1 MDYDPRSEPHGL
13 AHDPGTCLVVPRPI
27 ARLGYMDYTSVD
39 NIFTMHRVPV
49 R

>member
-1 MDYDPRSEPHGL
+1 MTRSPCIDDSVIVDGNIDM
-13 AHDPGTCLVVPRPI
+13 ARIRPI